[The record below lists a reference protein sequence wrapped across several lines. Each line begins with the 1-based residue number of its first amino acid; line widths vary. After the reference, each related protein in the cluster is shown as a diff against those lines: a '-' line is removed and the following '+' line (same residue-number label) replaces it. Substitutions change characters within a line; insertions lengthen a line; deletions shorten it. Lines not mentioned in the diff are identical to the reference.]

1 MRHDF
6 KTGPL
11 RCADRRIPIDR
22 LSSSARTYGGCA
34 QESCSCTLVSDC
46 SSLTYNG
53 SSLAYNGSGLASSSS
68 PTAGG
73 STQTAGHWAVRT
85 ARGSFTLEAAL
96 LMTLILP
103 VLLALIYLGLFLHDK
118 GVLNGAA
125 QETAA
130 CADLSRW
137 KEHGNDHLD
146 RRAKKLSD
154 RTGPS
159 RQVTASVTASQSRV
173 AVSYSGRM
181 SLPGLLPQLFG
192 RSVLDTGASAER
204 IFPDPADLIRRIR
217 GLEYVSEMLKGES
230 G

>member
-1 MRHDF
+1 MKHDF
-6 KTGPL
+6 KTGLL
-11 RCADRRIPIDR
+11 RCPDRRLPIDR
-22 LSSSARTYGGCA
+22 LSGSVRTYGGCA
-34 QESCSCTLVSDC
+34 QGSCNCARATDC

-53 SSLAYNGSGLASSSS
+53 SDLASCSS
-68 PTAGG
+68 PTADG
-73 STQTAGHWAVRT
+73 STQAAGHWAVRT

-217 GLEYVSEMLKGES
+217 GLEYVSAMLKGET

>member
-1 MRHDF
+1 MKHAF
-6 KTGPL
+6 KTGLL
-11 RCADRRIPIDR
+11 RCPDRRLPIDR
-22 LSSSARTYGGCA
+22 LSGSARTYGGCA
-34 QESCSCTLVSDC
+34 QGSCNCARATDC

-53 SSLAYNGSGLASSSS
+53 SDLASCSS

-73 STQTAGHWAVRT
+73 STQAAGHCAVRS
-85 ARGSFTLEAAL
+85 ARGSFTIEAAL

-173 AVSYSGRM
+173 EVSYSGRM

-204 IFPDPADLIRRIR
+204 VFPDPADLIRRIR
-217 GLEYVSEMLKGES
+217 GLEYVSAMLKEETG
-230 G
+230 